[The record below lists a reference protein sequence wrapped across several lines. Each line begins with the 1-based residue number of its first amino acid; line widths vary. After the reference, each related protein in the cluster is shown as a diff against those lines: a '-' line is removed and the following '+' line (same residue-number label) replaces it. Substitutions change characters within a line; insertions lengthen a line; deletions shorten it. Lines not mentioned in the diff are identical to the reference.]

1 MKSDILRKVLA
12 GAMAIAMVAG
22 TGVCTA
28 VGDVFGTSLT
38 VSAANTITEGDY
50 EYQINGQGTV
60 TIVKYL
66 GSNLDVTIPSKI
78 ADTVVEEI
86 GNNAFRESKIT
97 SVKFPST
104 LKKIGDAA
112 FYRCYYLKNVTFPSG
127 LYSIG
132 QSAFEECY
140 NMTKVV
146 LPDTVTELKNYAFKH
161 CHGVTSVTLSQ
172 GMTNIPNEGFAY
184 TNITEITIPDKVE
197 KINNYAF
204 SSCRN
209 LKTVNFGEN
218 SALTGINYQ
227 AFYNCSA
234 LESFVCPPSLE
245 YIDSHA
251 FFDCRSLTSV
261 TFNDMLKRIGY
272 NVFQNCVSLTSVT
285 FPSNI
290 EYIDSNSFRGCTA
303 LTEVHTGGLQRIY
316 NSAFKDC
323 ISLKNVYCGEA
334 LNRIDN
340 EAFYNTPSL
349 VNFYNIPN
357 QYIYLEDH
365 ALDASGW
372 MDLQPDGI
380 VYFGGVVYAVKGKV
394 ENVVLKKGTLWIND
408 TALKHS
414 SGIKSIHIPSSI
426 ITSKTPSFTGI
437 FNKCGNTLES
447 ITFDEDDTRY
457 SSVDGVVYSK
467 DKKTMLYCPRAKAGS
482 VTLPD
487 VTETINS
494 DALEYCN
501 NITELNLSKNTR
513 SFDSNDLTLYMKNLD
528 AVNVPSTNTNFSSVD
543 GVLYN
548 KTKTYLYFYPKNKAG
563 AYTMPD
569 TLSDTYYYAFQNC
582 QGITEINVPNTMRY
596 LNPSNNFIKNPS
608 LKAINVDE
616 DNQWYASENGILYSK
631 DKTRLYKVP
640 DAYAGDITIPETV
653 TKVDGQYAFNN
664 CTGIKKLTIPAA
676 TEVWDSLFDN
686 VLSITEFVISEDN
699 TKAQSVDGMM
709 MNLAKDNIYAIPKGV
724 ATITLPENIISQGR
738 IRDEALKNC
747 PNLETLNLSTNF
759 NDFNSYYKFDNC
771 PKLKA
776 VNAPANNPTYK
787 TVNGILYNKNVTRI
801 VFVPGAKTGVYNV
814 PASVNEV
821 YERSFKDAKN
831 ITVVNFPKNYLNK
844 VDLDYTF
851 ENCASLTAVNF
862 ADTNLNYKTVDGVV
876 YSKDMKKI
884 CYVPNAKK
892 GVYTIPEGVTSVED
906 NKVFKNCANL
916 TGIVFPSTMK
926 EISFST
932 EGMTSLTNITV
943 PATVTSIGSNLY
955 EKFPDLTISGY
966 EGSYA
971 EWYANYFDVNFNKL
985 PNSISLDKSLVKTT
999 VGKTVTL
1006 KAAIDTER
1014 TTDKTVKWTSSDTTV
1029 AKVSNGKVTAV
1040 AAGYAKITASTTDGK
1055 TAYCDVVVNPALG
1068 NSSTVSSDNIVLGDS
1083 VTITGSSY
1091 GGLGTVKYSVLYKLS
1106 SASDWTTLS
1115 AYSTTAAATFTPEKA
1130 GDYDICVK
1138 VKDTENTE
1146 EKKFFTL
1153 KVNAALANT
1162 SSLAESAVTLGESIV
1177 MLGNTTGGK
1186 GNVTYKYEQKLSTA
1200 TAWTTVKDYSANAA
1214 AVFTPKAEGT
1224 YNLRITAKDSTGK
1237 TAAKTLT
1244 ATVTG
1249 VLANT
1254 SSLSADTIKVGEKV
1268 TVKASATGGKG
1279 SYTYAYYSREFSQK
1293 NWTTIAGF
1301 SSSSTASFAPKAAGY
1316 YQICVKVKDAQGT
1329 VAKEYY
1335 NLAVTDDQPVQSEF
1349 KNTSVVE
1356 PTQIALGERVNI
1368 KASAEGG
1375 TAPYTYAVLY
1385 KKTTDTSW
1393 VTKQNFSSN
1402 TETSVLPSKAAD
1414 YEICV
1419 RAKDAKGVIVEKIVN
1434 VKVGADQNALQNL
1447 SALASEKVV
1456 LGNSLT
1462 VNVKADGGRGDYTYA
1477 VLYKKDTDTSWVTK
1491 QNFTTNTKVTVKPS
1505 KVAKYNVCVKVKD
1518 GSGTIVK
1525 KYLNFECVA
1534 GIQNTST
1541 VNGSANEQ
1549 SSITFGGNITMKGS
1563 ATGGTAPYTYAF
1575 YYKKSSDA
1583 NWVEKQKF
1591 AVNDTVSIKPNA
1603 AVNYDVC
1610 IKVQDTNGV
1619 VEKKYFVVTVK

>member
-172 GMTNIPNEGFAY
+172 GMSNIPSEAFYY

-197 KINNYAF
+197 KINNSAF
-204 SSCRN
+204 YSCRN

-227 AFYNCSA
+227 AFCNCSA

-569 TLSDTYYYAFQNC
+569 TLSDT
-582 QGITEINVPNTMRY
+582 
-596 LNPSNNFIKNPS
+596 
-608 LKAINVDE
+608 
-616 DNQWYASENGILYSK
+616 
-631 DKTRLYKVP
+631 
-640 DAYAGDITIPETV
+640 
-653 TKVDGQYAFNN
+653 
-664 CTGIKKLTIPAA
+664 
-676 TEVWDSLFDN
+676 
-686 VLSITEFVISEDN
+686 
-699 TKAQSVDGMM
+699 
-709 MNLAKDNIYAIPKGV
+709 
-724 ATITLPENIISQGR
+724 
-738 IRDEALKNC
+738 
-747 PNLETLNLSTNF
+747 
-759 NDFNSYYKFDNC
+759 
-771 PKLKA
+771 
-776 VNAPANNPTYK
+776 
-787 TVNGILYNKNVTRI
+787 
-801 VFVPGAKTGVYNV
+801 
-814 PASVNEV
+814 
-821 YERSFKDAKN
+821 
-831 ITVVNFPKNYLNK
+831 
-844 VDLDYTF
+844 
-851 ENCASLTAVNF
+851 
-862 ADTNLNYKTVDGVV
+862 
-876 YSKDMKKI
+876 
-884 CYVPNAKK
+884 
-892 GVYTIPEGVTSVED
+892 
-906 NKVFKNCANL
+906 
-916 TGIVFPSTMK
+916 
-926 EISFST
+926 
-932 EGMTSLTNITV
+932 
-943 PATVTSIGSNLY
+943 
-955 EKFPDLTISGY
+955 
-966 EGSYA
+966 
-971 EWYANYFDVNFNKL
+971 
-985 PNSISLDKSLVKTT
+985 
-999 VGKTVTL
+999 
-1006 KAAIDTER
+1006 
-1014 TTDKTVKWTSSDTTV
+1014 
-1029 AKVSNGKVTAV
+1029 
-1040 AAGYAKITASTTDGK
+1040 
-1055 TAYCDVVVNPALG
+1055 
-1068 NSSTVSSDNIVLGDS
+1068 
-1083 VTITGSSY
+1083 
-1091 GGLGTVKYSVLYKLS
+1091 
-1106 SASDWTTLS
+1106 
-1115 AYSTTAAATFTPEKA
+1115 
-1130 GDYDICVK
+1130 
-1138 VKDTENTE
+1138 
-1146 EKKFFTL
+1146 
-1153 KVNAALANT
+1153 
-1162 SSLAESAVTLGESIV
+1162 
-1177 MLGNTTGGK
+1177 
-1186 GNVTYKYEQKLSTA
+1186 
-1200 TAWTTVKDYSANAA
+1200 
-1214 AVFTPKAEGT
+1214 
-1224 YNLRITAKDSTGK
+1224 
-1237 TAAKTLT
+1237 
-1244 ATVTG
+1244 
-1249 VLANT
+1249 
-1254 SSLSADTIKVGEKV
+1254 
-1268 TVKASATGGKG
+1268 
-1279 SYTYAYYSREFSQK
+1279 
-1293 NWTTIAGF
+1293 
-1301 SSSSTASFAPKAAGY
+1301 
-1316 YQICVKVKDAQGT
+1316 
-1329 VAKEYY
+1329 
-1335 NLAVTDDQPVQSEF
+1335 
-1349 KNTSVVE
+1349 
-1356 PTQIALGERVNI
+1356 
-1368 KASAEGG
+1368 
-1375 TAPYTYAVLY
+1375 
-1385 KKTTDTSW
+1385 
-1393 VTKQNFSSN
+1393 
-1402 TETSVLPSKAAD
+1402 
-1414 YEICV
+1414 
-1419 RAKDAKGVIVEKIVN
+1419 
-1434 VKVGADQNALQNL
+1434 
-1447 SALASEKVV
+1447 
-1456 LGNSLT
+1456 
-1462 VNVKADGGRGDYTYA
+1462 
-1477 VLYKKDTDTSWVTK
+1477 
-1491 QNFTTNTKVTVKPS
+1491 
-1505 KVAKYNVCVKVKD
+1505 
-1518 GSGTIVK
+1518 
-1525 KYLNFECVA
+1525 
-1534 GIQNTST
+1534 
-1541 VNGSANEQ
+1541 
-1549 SSITFGGNITMKGS
+1549 
-1563 ATGGTAPYTYAF
+1563 
-1575 YYKKSSDA
+1575 
-1583 NWVEKQKF
+1583 
-1591 AVNDTVSIKPNA
+1591 
-1603 AVNYDVC
+1603 
-1610 IKVQDTNGV
+1610 
-1619 VEKKYFVVTVK
+1619 